1 MNRFFTK
8 ARVLILV
15 ILVFQVPTAALMA
28 QDCALKLQEARTMF
42 DRGRIELVPDL
53 ILSCLNTGGFSRED
67 ELTAYKLLIQSF
79 LLDEKPALAEE
90 TMVEFLRKNPEYKH
104 SAADF
109 SGFVYLLSKFQVR
122 PKFMISARA
131 GLNYTFLAGRSELS
145 LSSLPP
151 DISYS
156 REPFNFYAGT
166 EASLPVTGNLSVA
179 AGISYSSSSFVYS
192 ENMMNFGTVTYR
204 EGQSRLEVPVSAIYQ
219 VARYKGVLAYARLG
233 AGYAMNLHTDAK
245 ASYTPSDINN
255 RFNRTGENVNRNGS
269 RINADIFIH
278 GGLGGMVKI
287 PNGYVTVE
295 LRALSGLRNQVVRS
309 DPGNLEYYYFY
320 TDDNFR
326 VNIAGITFGYTYI
339 FYKPV
344 KTPGL

>member
-1 MNRFFTK
+1 MNRFLTII
-8 ARVLILV
+8 RVFILF
-15 ILVFQVPTAALMA
+15 ILLFQVAAAALLA

-42 DRGRIELVPDL
+42 DRGRVELVPDL
-53 ILSCLNTGGFSRED
+53 ISPCVESGGFSRED
-67 ELTAYKLLIQSF
+67 ELTAYKLLIQAL

-90 TMVEFLRKNPEYKH
+90 TMVEFLKKNPEYKS

-109 SGFVYLLSKFQVR
+109 SGFVYLLGKYQVR

-156 REPFNFYAGT
+156 REPLNFYAGT
-166 EASLPVTGNLSVA
+166 EALLPLTGSLSVA

-204 EGQSRLEVPVSAIYQ
+204 EGQSRLEIPLSAIYQ
-219 VARYKGVLAYARLG
+219 VARYKGINAYARLG
-233 AGYAMNLHTDAK
+233 AGYAMNLNTDAK
-245 ASYTPSDINN
+245 ASYIPSDVNN
-255 RFNRTGENVNRNGS
+255 RFNRTGENVNRNQS
-269 RINADIFIH
+269 RIHADLFIH
-278 GGLGGMVKI
+278 AGLGGMIKI
-287 PNGYVTVE
+287 PHGYVTAE
-295 LRALSGLRNQVVRS
+295 LRVLSGLRNQVIRS

-326 VNIAGITFGYTYI
+326 VNIAGITFGYTHI

>member
-1 MNRFFTK
+1 MKRYIRI

-15 ILVFQVPTAALMA
+15 ILVSQVTTAALSA
-28 QDCALKLQEARTMF
+28 QDCALKLQEARIMF
-42 DRGRIELVPDL
+42 DRGRIELVPGL
-53 ILSCLNTGGFSRED
+53 ILSCLKTGEFSRED

-79 LLDEKPALAEE
+79 ILDEKHSLAEE
-90 TMVEFLRKNPEYKH
+90 TMVEFLRKNPEYKP

-109 SGFVYLLSKFQVR
+109 SGFVYLLGKFQVK

-131 GLNYTFLAGRSELS
+131 GLNYSFLAGRSELS

-166 EASLPVTGNLSVA
+166 EASLPVTGNLSLA
-179 AGISYSSSSFVYS
+179 AGISYSSSSFVYN

-204 EGQSRLEVPVSAIYQ
+204 EGQSRLEVPLSVVCQ
-219 VARYKGVLAYARLG
+219 VARYRGVLAFARLG
-233 AGYAMNLHTDAK
+233 AGYALNLNTDAK

-295 LRALSGLRNQVVRS
+295 LRALSGLRNQVVKS
-309 DPGNLEYYYFY
+309 DPDNLEYYYFY

-326 VNIAGITFGYTYI
+326 LNIAGINFGYTYI